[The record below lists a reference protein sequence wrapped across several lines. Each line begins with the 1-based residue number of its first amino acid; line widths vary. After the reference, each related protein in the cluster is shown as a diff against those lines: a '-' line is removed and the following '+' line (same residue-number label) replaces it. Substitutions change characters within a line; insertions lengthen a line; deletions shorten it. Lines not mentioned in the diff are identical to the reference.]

1 MEYPPLV
8 TTTVTNPTNT
18 TNNAMTTMSPTAM
31 VPPDYTAAL
40 LELKN
45 KINLLKTTMQ
55 PSSTPPT
62 TVDYAAEL
70 VSLKKE
76 LQSLHTLITTAVEQL
91 KTDIAS
97 LHAAPMSS
105 DMDMDGENHMEN
117 NLDIM
122 ELIAELKHDIANI
135 ALEMRAKF
143 QQQATLKSTTNPK
156 STPKT

>member
-45 KINLLKTTMQ
+45 EINLLKTTMQ

-117 NLDIM
+117 N
-122 ELIAELKHDIANI
+122 
-135 ALEMRAKF
+135 
-143 QQQATLKSTTNPK
+143 
-156 STPKT
+156 